1 MDEKTMVI
9 IRTTALILLLSL
21 TACQAKE
28 HQNITS
34 SPEVGMKWT
43 MPYGDWNFEFF
54 NPNALPTLVT
64 YVRIVDSAGNILTY
78 NNLDITEYD
87 PESQG
92 HWSNLFRSSQLAYF
106 NKVRLTSQYMIFCW
120 DSIIDMKTYETSLFF
135 PQEVWQKMKTPA
147 SYKARSGN
155 TVWYK
160 TMLFGLA
167 PEGKVRVWL
176 QDVGNHPNYP
186 LPVTDLKTVSG
197 NEMTICKGITRHTK
211 GYGYT
216 KTTQE
221 FIKGKTY
228 PYGSW

>member
-1 MDEKTMVI
+1 MVI
-9 IRTTALILLLSL
+9 KHAQGLILILSL
-21 TACQAKE
+21 AACQPTPPHHGRSA
-28 HQNITS
+28 
-34 SPEVGMKWT
+34 PVAGGDWT
-43 MPYGDWNFEFF
+43 LPYGKWEFAF
-54 NPNALPTLVT
+54 FTPKTLPAIVT
-64 YVRIVDSAGNILTY
+64 HVRIVDTAGYLNAFNT
-78 NNLDITEYD
+78 LDGTQDNPSSVER
-87 PESQG
+87 
-92 HWSNLFRSSQLAYF
+92 WSDKVRRSSIHF
-106 NKVRLTSQYMIFCW
+106 NKASHPPQYMIFCW

-147 SYKARSGN
+147 SYKALSGS

-186 LPVTDLKTVSG
+186 VPVTDLTTVSG
-197 NEMTICKGITRHTK
+197 DKLTVCKGITRHTK

-216 KTTQE
+216 QTTQE

-228 PYGSW
+228 PYGEW

>member
-1 MDEKTMVI
+1 MDEKTMAL
-9 IRTTALILLLSL
+9 IRTAALILLLSL
-21 TACQAKE
+21 TACHKTPPQHGRSAPAVE
-28 HQNITS
+28 
-34 SPEVGMKWT
+34 GDWT
-43 MPYGDWNFEFF
+43 LPYGKWEFAF
-54 NPNALPTLVT
+54 LTPEALPATVT
-64 YVRIVDSAGNILTY
+64 HVRIVDTAGYLNSFNTLDGTHSDPNIVGT
-78 NNLDITEYD
+78 
-87 PESQG
+87 
-92 HWSNLFRSSQLAYF
+92 WSDKSRSGSVYF
-106 NKVRLTSQYMIFCW
+106 NKVSHPPQYMIFCW

-135 PQEVWQKMKTPA
+135 PPEVWQKMKTPA

-186 LPVTDLKTVSG
+186 VPVTDLKTVSG
-197 NEMTICKGITRHTK
+197 EELTVCRGITK
-211 GYGYT
+211 SDFSYGYDQDI
-216 KTTQE
+216 KD

>member
-1 MDEKTMVI
+1 MVVK
-9 IRTTALILLLSL
+9 RTLGLTLLFSLI
-21 TACQAKE
+21 ACQAKE
-28 HQNITS
+28 QPNITS
-34 SPEVGMKWT
+34 SPEVDIKWT
-43 MPYGDWNFEFF
+43 MPFGDWNFEFF

-78 NNLDITEYD
+78 NSVDITEYD

-106 NKVRLTSQYMIFCW
+106 NKVSHPPQYMIFCW

-135 PQEVWQKMKTPA
+135 PPEVWQKMRVPTGKDMF
-147 SYKARSGN
+147 GN
-155 TVWYK
+155 TAWYD

-176 QDVGNHPNYP
+176 QNSAGGSNYP
-186 LPVTDLKTVSG
+186 VPVTDLKTMSG
-197 NEMTICKGITRHTK
+197 EELTVCRGITKHPD
-211 GYGYT
+211 GYVYYGET
-216 KTTQE
+216 PD

-228 PYGSW
+228 PYGEW